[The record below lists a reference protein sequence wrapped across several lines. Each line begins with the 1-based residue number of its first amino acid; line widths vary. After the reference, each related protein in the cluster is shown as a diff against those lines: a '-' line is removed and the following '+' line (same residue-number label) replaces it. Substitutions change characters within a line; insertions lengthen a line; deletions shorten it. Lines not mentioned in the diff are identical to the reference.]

1 MNKVEKMYKYICTS
15 ICSLLL
21 FVPVFGQINTQTM
34 KVLDNCAAAIKKCG
48 NIKATFTATQFTRQ
62 QEQGA
67 TNGVICVSGNKLY
80 IDGGATK
87 IWYDGKTQWS
97 YNSSTQEVN
106 ISTPS
111 KAEAARINP
120 YSFIYIYKQGYNAT
134 MSDANVRGKNCYDVR
149 LTSNVKKSLRYV
161 YLTIDKTTSLPICI
175 RMSSNGTDWTRISI
189 YEISK
194 KQKFNAEIFR
204 FNAKDFPHA
213 DVIDLR

>member
-1 MNKVEKMYKYICTS
+1 MNKEKRMFKYICTC
-15 ICSLLL
+15 ICSLLF
-21 FVPVFGQINTQTM
+21 FVPVSGQTNAQAM
-34 KVLDNCAAAIKKCG
+34 KVLDNCASAIKKCG
-48 NIKATFTATQFTRQ
+48 NIKASFVATQFSHK
-62 QEQGA
+62 QEQGSNKGMA
-67 TNGVICVSGNKLY
+67 CVSGNKLY

-97 YNSSTQEVN
+97 YNSSTAEVN

-120 YSFIYIYKQGYNAT
+120 YSFIYLYKQGYNAT

-149 LTSNVKKSLRYV
+149 LVSNANKSLRYV
-161 YLTIDKTTSLPICI
+161 YLTIDKNTMLPICI

-189 YEISK
+189 YEINK
-194 KQKFNAEIFR
+194 KQKFDSETFR
-204 FNAKDFPHA
+204 FNAKDFPNA